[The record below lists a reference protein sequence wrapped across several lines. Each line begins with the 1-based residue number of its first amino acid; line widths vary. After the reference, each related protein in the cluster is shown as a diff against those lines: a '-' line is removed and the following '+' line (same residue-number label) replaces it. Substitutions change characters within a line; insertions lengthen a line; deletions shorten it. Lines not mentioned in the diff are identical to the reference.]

1 MAAEWGRLLTAM
13 ITPMTESGAVNDAA
27 LAELAQALVASGTE
41 GLVVT
46 GTTGEGPTLSDEE
59 TVGAWATVRA
69 AVDADVA
76 LVRPVDA

>member
-41 GLVVT
+41 GLVVAD
-46 GTTGEGPTLSDEE
+46 GSVLPTSLGVNPQESIMSVA
-59 TVGAWATVRA
+59 TRIAWRLR
-69 AVDADVA
+69 DRG
-76 LVRPVDA
+76 LPER